1 MDLEQLRN
9 NWQKTR
15 INSELLDADTSRL
28 TERLASGRAQTA
40 RAKLARYY
48 RRSAL
53 CAILLPALSPILV
66 ISLGFPEWIAAI
78 YAWFG
83 VVMGVLNLCFSRYIS
98 RCDYTSQPI
107 VTALASAVKIARIQR
122 YLRAFGM
129 FTGGALIVTMFVDAF
144 DHSEYHIII
153 AFIVG
158 LVLGIVLGII
168 KFRRMSALAQQ
179 MQDELKSLLHDNA

>member
-15 INSELLDADTSRL
+15 INSELLDADTNRL

-129 FTGGALIVTMFVDAF
+129 FTGADCDNVCRCLRPLGIPYNNSVYRRARAGHCAGHHKISAHVGPGATDAGRI
-144 DHSEYHIII
+144 EVII
-153 AFIVG
+153 A
-158 LVLGIVLGII
+158 
-168 KFRRMSALAQQ
+168 
-179 MQDELKSLLHDNA
+179 